1 MLRYIIRRLLWAIP
15 TVIIIT
21 FIAFWAV
28 RTGTDPVASYL
39 RSNPRATEEQVELY
53 KEANGLNGSIPEQYL
68 SWMGNFL
75 TGDWGESIKGSRPVW
90 PELKNALANTL
101 VLGMFS
107 LIIAIPIGIGIGILS
122 ALRQYSK
129 TDTVATAGAFI
140 GISLPP
146 FVTAILLQTFF
157 TVTLTNLLGR
167 TTPLLPTSG
176 VYPPGHQGFDPVLRI
191 KYMILPATVVAI
203 QVIATYSRYMRA
215 SLLDVINSDYM
226 RTARSKGISERR
238 VIVRHALR
246 NAFIPIVT
254 VAAIDIGAIVGGLI
268 VTERIFEYKGMGDFL
283 ITALDN
289 GDFPQ
294 LMPWMVIITLSVIF
308 FNLLADVSYAWLDPR
323 IRLD

>member
-21 FIAFWAV
+21 FVAFWAL
-28 RTGTDPVASYL
+28 RTGTDPIASYL
-39 RSNPRATEEQVELY
+39 RSNPRATPEQIQAY
-53 KEANGLNGSIPEQYL
+53 RDANGLNGSIPEQYL
-68 SWMGNFL
+68 AWMGNFL
-75 TGDWGESIKGSRPVW
+75 RGDWGDSIKGSRPVW
-90 PELKNALANTL
+90 PEMKDALANTI
-101 VLGMFS
+101 VLGLFS
-107 LIIAIPIGIGIGILS
+107 LAIALPIGLLIGILS

-129 TDTVATAGAFI
+129 FDTIATGGAFI

-146 FVTAILLQTFF
+146 FVSAILLQTFV

-167 TTPLLPTSG
+167 SSPLLPTSG
-176 VYPPGHQGFDPVLRI
+176 VYPPGHQGFDPVLRA
-191 KYMILPATVVAI
+191 KYLILPAIVVSI
-203 QVIATYSRYMRA
+203 QIIAQYSRYMRA

-246 NAFIPIVT
+246 NALIPIVT
-254 VAAIDIGAIVGGLI
+254 VAALDIGTIVGGLI

-294 LMPWMVIITLSVIF
+294 LMPWLVIITFSVVL